1 MSVDNFRKNMT
12 SIGSTPEPA
21 IWSCDTGQW
30 ISYFD
35 SCQLTTT
42 WMSNIRLQTPSL
54 AKKYEI
60 SHWLP
65 CEAVGWEDRHTDGH
79 ATTKSLGWIG
89 NQIFL
94 DMGLYSRAL
103 HVWVALHYH
112 FVLNRKVLQWNPALQ
127 PLH

>member
-1 MSVDNFRKNMT
+1 MT

-30 ISYFD
+30 IYYFD

-42 WMSNIRLQTPSL
+42 WMSTIRLQTPSL
-54 AKKYEI
+54 AKKCEI
-60 SHWLP
+60 SHRLP

-79 ATTKSLGWIG
+79 VTTKSLGWIG

-94 DMGLYSRAL
+94 DMGLYSGAL

-112 FVLNRKVLQWNPALQ
+112 FVLNRKVLQWNPPLE